1 MSNDRGAPASAGAKP
16 IPERIREARE
26 ARGLSGENLAEII
39 GVTRQAVAQ
48 FETGQAS
55 PGGETMS
62 KIIAETGQPIS
73 FFTSMPARPGEP
85 RSPFFRS
92 LKRMELHHRRRIV
105 RRMQWAG
112 DIGMLLERFIALPA
126 LNLAEIEFDA
136 ENGDEDDIERAT
148 EQLRDHWGLGRG
160 PIRNLGATMEAN
172 GVLLVREPVRCQD
185 MDAVSCWIGGRP
197 IVLLSEEVVGGP
209 RDLFNLAHELGHLVL
224 HSDVEVNSTNLD
236 AIEKQANRFAS
247 AFLLPRETFSR
258 EVLGSSVAY
267 FKSLKARWGVAIA
280 AMAYRSRDLGI
291 LSDNQFSY
299 LFRQMNAQRIR
310 KVEPL
315 DDAFSVNRPGVLAE
329 GLRMLVEHGVYT
341 RSQIEAS
348 LGLNLR
354 DVEAIAGLAAG
365 YLDQRVVPIRFRS
378 EFGAEEGVRE

>member
-1 MSNDRGAPASAGAKP
+1 MRNNRGAPASAGAKP

-26 ARGLSGENLAEII
+26 ARGLSGESLAEII

-48 FETGQAS
+48 FETGQVS

-62 KIIAETGQPIS
+62 KIIAATGQPIS
-73 FFTSMPARPGEP
+73 FFTSLPARPGEL

-92 LKRMELHHRRRIV
+92 LKRMEQHHRRRIV

-112 DIGMLLERFIALPA
+112 DIGILLERFIALPA
-126 LNLAEIEFDA
+126 VNFPEFELEPA
-136 ENGDEDDIERAT
+136 CADEDDIERAA
-148 EQLRDHWGLGRG
+148 EKLRDHWGLGRG
-160 PIRNLGATMEAN
+160 PIRNLGAIMEMN

-197 IVLLSEEVVGGP
+197 IVLLAEEVVSGP

-224 HSDVEVNSTNLD
+224 HSDVEVTSANLD
-236 AIEKQANRFAS
+236 MLEKQANRFAS
-247 AFLLPRETFSR
+247 AFLLPREMFSR
-258 EVLGSSVAY
+258 EVLGSSLAY

-291 LSDNQFSY
+291 LSENQFSY
-299 LFRQMNAQRIR
+299 LFRQMSAQRIR

-315 DDAFSVNRPGVLAE
+315 DDAFPVNRPCVLAE

-348 LGLNLR
+348 LGLNMR
-354 DVEAIAGLAAG
+354 DVEEIAGLPEG
-365 YLDQRVVPIRFRS
+365 YLDQRVVPIRLRNDFFLKKGGD
-378 EFGAEEGVRE
+378 E